1 MSEGERGREREREGA
16 REGKRELCGVC
27 WLWSRSRAEQSAEP
41 GWASGVS
48 GLRGLR
54 GQGLLA
60 VGDIKPSD

>member
-1 MSEGERGREREREGA
+1 MSLPAENEREGERETENFVEFVGRGA
-16 REGKRELCGVC
+16 G
-27 WLWSRSRAEQSAEP
+27 AEPKQSAEP

>member
-1 MSEGERGREREREGA
+1 MSEGA
-16 REGKRELCGVC
+16 REGGSERGKERT
-27 WLWSRSRAEQSAEP
+27 LWSLLAVEPEQSRAEQSAEP

>member
-1 MSEGERGREREREGA
+1 MVAFPAERGERGERGRE
-16 REGKRELCGVC
+16 LSGVC
-27 WLWSRSRAEQSAEP
+27 WLRSGSGKAEKRALSRA
-41 GWASGVS
+41 GASGVS

>member
-1 MSEGERGREREREGA
+1 MDFVGRGAG
-16 REGKRELCGVC
+16 
-27 WLWSRSRAEQSAEP
+27 AEQSAEP